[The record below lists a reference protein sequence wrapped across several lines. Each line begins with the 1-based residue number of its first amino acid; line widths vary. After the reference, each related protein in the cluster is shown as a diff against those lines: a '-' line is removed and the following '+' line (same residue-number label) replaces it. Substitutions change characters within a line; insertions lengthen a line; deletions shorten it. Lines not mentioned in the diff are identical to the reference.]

1 MTQPQAKLLRRIYG
15 AVLSTVIIMAGIC
28 LMAACYGIYRS
39 GQDPFSRQSVAQAF
53 SGIAVPV
60 YLCLVLVIGGFILAL
75 LLPEE
80 TKKAA
85 PRRQTGLIL
94 QRLQAKTDL
103 NGCDP
108 ELQKAVLAQRQR
120 RKRSRILTAAA
131 LAVGSAVFL
140 SYALNIS
147 HFTME
152 DINGSMVKAV
162 ALLLPCMA
170 VPFGFAV
177 YAVYSGRKS
186 METEITLL
194 RQASSPAPAAAA
206 EKAKVRHWPQLRYV
220 ILVLAVGL
228 LILGYCTGGT
238 ADVLTK
244 AINICTECVGLG

>member
-1 MTQPQAKLLRRIYG
+1 MTQPQIKRIRHIYG
-15 AVLSTVIIMAGIC
+15 AALSAVIIIAGIC

-39 GQDPFSRQSVAQAF
+39 GKDPFSRQSVAEAF

-60 YLCLVLVIGGFILAL
+60 YLCLVLVIGSFILAL
-75 LLPEE
+75 ILPEE
-80 TKKAA
+80 VKKAA
-85 PRRQTGLIL
+85 PKRQTGLIL

-103 NGCDP
+103 SSCDP
-108 ELQKAVLAQRQR
+108 ALQKAVLAQRER
-120 RKRSRILTAAA
+120 RKRSRLLTAAV
-131 LAVGSAVFL
+131 LAAGCAVFL
-140 SYALNIS
+140 SYGLNIR

-152 DINGSMVKAV
+152 DINGSMIRAV

-177 YAVYSGRKS
+177 YAVYSSRKS
-186 METEITLL
+186 MEKEIALL
-194 RQASSPAPAAAA
+194 KQAGSPAPASAA
-206 EKAKVRHWPQLRYV
+206 EKTKVRHWEELRYV

-228 LILGYCTGGT
+228 LILGYCTGGI